1 MLYIHNSKVLWVS
14 LSSFSAANR
23 LAFSQKNER
32 TACTHRKSA
41 FFLLHFLSILLLPY
55 SLAISFQ
62 ITFCVSFASQCFI
75 FRHIFACMFVC
86 IYVCMK
92 EFCALYFGW
101 FLCCVFSSNFTF
113 FLLYTIRFVS
123 RISYSS
129 WFVVSLFVV
138 LEILAFFSSALWL
151 CLGEIKKTLYIS
163 HSPTSS
169 SYSSFSSISFIFSQ
183 TFFSTFISF
192 TRSLTHSLSPSSY
205 SVNLI
210 SCSFCAICHTR
221 KCSMFTY
228 KYSYKL
234 LLYYY
239 ISRTHQKCE

>member
-113 FLLYTIRFVS
+113 FFALHHSVCFAYFILFLICCFSVRCSWDIGFFFLCSVALPWWNKKNFIYFAFTDFFILFFFLLDLFHFFANFFFDFYF
-123 RISYSS
+123 
-129 WFVVSLFVV
+129 FHSL
-138 LEILAFFSSALWL
+138 A
-151 CLGEIKKTLYIS
+151 
-163 HSPTSS
+163 
-169 SYSSFSSISFIFSQ
+169 
-183 TFFSTFISF
+183 
-192 TRSLTHSLSPSSY
+192 HSLSPSSY

>member
-1 MLYIHNSKVLWVS
+1 MYVCVYICLYEGILRSLLWLIFVL
-14 LSSFSAANR
+14 R
-23 LAFSQKNER
+23 
-32 TACTHRKSA
+32 
-41 FFLLHFLSILLLPY
+41 FLFELHFFFALHHSVCFAYFILFL
-55 SLAISFQ
+55 I
-62 ITFCVSFASQCFI
+62 CCFSV
-75 FRHIFACMFVC
+75 RC
-86 IYVCMK
+86 
-92 EFCALYFGW
+92 
-101 FLCCVFSSNFTF
+101 
-113 FLLYTIRFVS
+113 
-123 RISYSS
+123 S
-129 WFVVSLFVV
+129 WD
-138 LEILAFFSSALWL
+138 IGFFSSALWL

>member
-1 MLYIHNSKVLWVS
+1 MSISLFIFCCQQAGIFAKKMNAQRVHIGNQHSFFFTFCQFFFCLIRLLFLFKLHFAFHSPRNVLFLDTFSHVCLCVYMFVWRNFA
-14 LSSFSAANR
+14 LSTLADFCA
-23 LAFSQKNER
+23 AFSLR
-32 TACTHRKSA
+32 T
-41 FFLLHFLSILLLPY
+41 
-55 SLAISFQ
+55 SL
-62 ITFCVSFASQCFI
+62 
-75 FRHIFACMFVC
+75 
-86 IYVCMK
+86 
-92 EFCALYFGW
+92 
-101 FLCCVFSSNFTF
+101 F

-138 LEILAFFSSALWL
+138 LEILAFFFSALWL
-151 CLGEIKKTLYIS
+151 CLGEIKKNFIYFAFTDFFILFFFLLDLFHFFANFFFF
-163 HSPTSS
+163 HS
-169 SYSSFSSISFIFSQ
+169 
-183 TFFSTFISF
+183 
-192 TRSLTHSLSPSSY
+192 LAHSLSPSSY

>member
-151 CLGEIKKTLYIS
+151 CLGEIKKNFIYFAFTDFFILFFFLLDLFHFFANFFFF
-163 HSPTSS
+163 HS
-169 SYSSFSSISFIFSQ
+169 
-183 TFFSTFISF
+183 
-192 TRSLTHSLSPSSY
+192 LAHSLSPSSY

-234 LLYYY
+234 LLCYY
-239 ISRTHQKCE
+239 ISRTH